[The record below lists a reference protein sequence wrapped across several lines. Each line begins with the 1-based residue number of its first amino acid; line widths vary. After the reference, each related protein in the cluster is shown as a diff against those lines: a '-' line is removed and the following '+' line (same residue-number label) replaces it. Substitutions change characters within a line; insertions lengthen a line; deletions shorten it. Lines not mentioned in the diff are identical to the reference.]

1 MARSSTPDT
10 KLFRKNHD
18 RPFNCGVHHSRKHI
32 LDGRAKAATGLF
44 VHHCLRWLL
53 GWWLQSR
60 SWAHQNRV
68 RLLEVER
75 GEASK
80 VFDEVSRLMDKR
92 LYRMLKLHWTLK
104 RGASEEDVKQHLQE
118 YREVL
123 YEWNDAL
130 NRNLALTEAYFGPK
144 IRAHLEGK
152 VYEEFRRIG
161 SQLEKRY
168 RLRDDAA
175 ANPGWSQTA
184 ADLTGL
190 RAQVYTLNASM
201 IDSIRVRQS
210 GLVESELRRPEP
222 AAPKSKASSKTVK
235 NAQRS
240 KTVKVWSP
248 SA

>member
-1 MARSSTPDT
+1 MIALSTVVSTTPESTFWMDLL
-10 KLFRKNHD
+10 KLLLGF
-18 RPFNCGVHHSRKHI
+18 
-32 LDGRAKAATGLF
+32 LF
-44 VHHCLRWLL
+44 TTVFGGLL

-92 LYRMLKLHWTLK
+92 LYRMMKLHWTLK

-144 IRAHLEGK
+144 IRAHLRVKSTRNSGASEANWKSATVSATMPPRTLDGLK
-152 VYEEFRRIG
+152 
-161 SQLEKRY
+161 L
-168 RLRDDAA
+168 LRTLRVSALK
-175 ANPGWSQTA
+175 SIL
-184 ADLTGL
+184 LTH
-190 RAQVYTLNASM
+190 Q
-201 IDSIRVRQS
+201 
-210 GLVESELRRPEP
+210 
-222 AAPKSKASSKTVK
+222 
-235 NAQRS
+235 
-240 KTVKVWSP
+240 
-248 SA
+248 

>member
-1 MARSSTPDT
+1 MIALSTVVSTTPESTFWMDLL
-10 KLFRKNHD
+10 KLLLGF
-18 RPFNCGVHHSRKHI
+18 
-32 LDGRAKAATGLF
+32 LF
-44 VHHCLRWLL
+44 TTVFGGLL

-92 LYRMLKLHWTLK
+92 LYRMMKLHWTLK

-144 IRAHLEGK
+144 IRAH
-152 VYEEFRRIG
+152 
-161 SQLEKRY
+161 
-168 RLRDDAA
+168 
-175 ANPGWSQTA
+175 
-184 ADLTGL
+184 
-190 RAQVYTLNASM
+190 
-201 IDSIRVRQS
+201 
-210 GLVESELRRPEP
+210 
-222 AAPKSKASSKTVK
+222 
-235 NAQRS
+235 
-240 KTVKVWSP
+240 
-248 SA
+248 